1 MQVDFIGTE
10 AVEQFIISSKKKKF
24 TIIRGGGQQALPL
37 FDCLETE
44 TNEDALNEFKRIAS
58 VLNKGVT
65 YKIILFDEMELTN
78 GEDGQVRIKKKGSRA
93 GKIEALFALS
103 PNIGYSN
110 DQDSKN
116 TVVDYAEIKKSIV
129 SELLAAQREDA
140 LLNELK
146 ALRTKVEAL
155 EGLEEEEEEEESA
168 EISGN
173 NLQQIMGLVSML
185 KAAGSN
191 ATINGDAE
199 TSSTKIDNINAALKI
214 LNKYDKHLD
223 TDLLKLAEIA
233 EKNTSQF
240 NMLLSMLRSM

>member
-191 ATINGDAE
+191 ATINGDNE
-199 TSSTKIDNINAALKI
+199 TSPTKIDNINAALKI

>member
-103 PNIGYSN
+103 SNIGYSY
-110 DQDSKN
+110 DQDQKTSTSINYDEMKKN
-116 TVVDYAEIKKSIV
+116 IV
-129 SELLAAQREDA
+129 SELLTAQREDA

-146 ALRTKVEAL
+146 ALRAKVEAL
-155 EGLEEEEEEEESA
+155 EGLEEEEEEDST
-168 EISGN
+168 EINGN

-191 ATINGDAE
+191 ATINGDAD
-199 TSSTKIDNINAALKI
+199 TNLSKIDNINAALRI
-214 LNKYDKHLD
+214 LSKYDKQLD
-223 TDLLKLAEIA
+223 TDLLKLADIA
-233 EKNTSQF
+233 EKNPQQF